1 MSDSPRPA
9 SEAGDPVAVSEAPV
23 RLKAAPKP
31 APKPVAKPA
40 PTEFPVSL
48 DDACVEISRGFRKP
62 TLLSAFAQDE
72 EANGRMSD
80 TVTAY
85 RARLEVFR
93 KRPA

>member
-1 MSDSPRPA
+1 MSDSPRAA
-9 SEAGDPVAVSEAPV
+9 SEAGDPAAVSEAPV

-31 APKPVAKPA
+31 APKPAE

-72 EANGRMSD
+72 EANGRLSD

-85 RARLEVFR
+85 RARLDLFR